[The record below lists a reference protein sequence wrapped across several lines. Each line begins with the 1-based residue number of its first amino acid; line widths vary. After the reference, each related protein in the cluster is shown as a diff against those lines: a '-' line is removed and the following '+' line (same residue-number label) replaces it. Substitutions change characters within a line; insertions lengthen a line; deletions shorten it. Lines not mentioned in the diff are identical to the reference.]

1 MTSVEKNTLTRLTG
15 RKPDKLA
22 QKVKDLSDVSP
33 KNLPE
38 GKQYHITEKL
48 DGVFAFF
55 LWIAGG
61 WATFT
66 RTGEQVKSCG
76 HLERHLEELGVDK
89 SLVIIGEVLKLVQL
103 PGGSDGPFNEVGYA
117 PVGETSGSFRR
128 HERDPSLRLVI
139 HDCLTQEE
147 FISGSSLWGYVD
159 RIGDRLSCSGGV
171 LIVPWEDTK
180 TTLIRLANYSM
191 GILKNAHYIAKSI
204 LSRGGEG
211 IILRDPHATWEAGKR
226 DHRIM
231 RIKQFITKDLEV
243 VGVKEGVGKMTG
255 MAGSLMCRWK
265 TPDGTLHEIPVA
277 GGDFAQRTAWLQR
290 PWQIIGKIIE
300 VEAMRM
306 TPEGFLRE
314 PRYKGIRF
322 DKTEADC

>member
-55 LWIAGG
+55 LFLEGYWRA
-61 WATFT
+61 FT
-66 RTGEQVKSCG
+66 RTGETIYSAC
-76 HLERHLEELGVDK
+76 HLCNNLHMLRVDK
-89 SLVIIGEVLKLVQL
+89 QLVIVGELLKYL
-103 PGGSDGPFNEVGYA
+103 PEEGMYA
-117 PVGETSGSFRR
+117 SVGETSGSVRLR
-128 HERDPSLRLVI
+128 SVQDPYLHLVI
-139 HDCLTQEE
+139 HDILNQDE
-147 FISGSSLWGYVD
+147 FISGSSPVEYMD
-159 RIGDRLSCSGGV
+159 RIARDSEVLPWSFLKSLPVRVPPCFLNDTQGATQIASG
-171 LIVPWEDTK
+171 IF
-180 TTLIRLANYSM
+180 A
-191 GILKNAHYIAKSI
+191 
-204 LSRGGEG
+204 RGGEG

-243 VGVKEGVGKMTG
+243 VGVKEGVGKMAG
-255 MAGSLMCRWK
+255 MAGSLMCRWQ
-265 TPDGTLHEIPVA
+265 TPDGALHEIPVA

-314 PRYKGIRF
+314 PRYKGTRF
-322 DKTEADC
+322 DKTEADY